1 MFRLK
6 IFIFFILFSFILSAP
21 RWINDVSDDKNWVGV
36 GVVDSRN
43 LPPGSDPIESA
54 FNSAVKS
61 IASQIS
67 IQIEATM
74 TEELK
79 DSLYFDEDGNTISVF
94 SSSFKNS
101 LSAKVKAKLDGV
113 KKVKADNDG
122 INYYCKATLSMKKYW
137 KDMERKRDEAI
148 EFSKASLDKALNSD
162 FNGSVFQYLDDAL
175 FQIFEF
181 QGGVDNDFVSFGP
194 PEITIS
200 LCPESGTKISSENN
214 SKDTDSEDIIE
225 DEKSE
230 QEKIKEKYI
239 EKQNNKFDDIRL
251 RSEQKLKEMRERIA
265 NYSNFG
271 EKEEVLNNDSKE
283 LPKGVVPI
291 PSDIDSKN
299 NESSNKNS
307 TEIKSRVKDKDLE
320 KFGIVVATHTQIIS
334 QEEDDCKKCLNSNSC
349 DNPFSEDCK
358 CSEPC
363 GIAIAKE
370 VCEEKTI
377 LLAPYI
383 RQMLDD
389 YLQRIN
395 LSGNDDK
402 IEVKFGEKYDRQSYR
417 VTDSYLDK
425 KSFKSLDE
433 LVAERE
439 NLIYRSPEWS
449 KVQNLINQLLN
460 NKKRH
465 DDGIVSLPLYNIPLK
480 FCIGDD
486 LCTSL
491 YSDKSGY
498 FDIDFP
504 KYINGEDPYLHIT
517 VDDDFFNSYNP
528 LFPPFLK
535 IPIDINPMLINI
547 EIVDIN
553 EWNDGLGYSLDSYL
567 KQAFSDNKYSFTST
581 KSEADKFL
589 KILSESEINEV
600 GDDLFKVRHISS
612 VSFSDE
618 TGVICEKVFKNKAK
632 TCIGSSNSDL
642 KNCATEAKKKLTK
655 KFVKGL
661 PKLEE
666 CILSK

>member
-1 MFRLK
+1 MIRLK
-6 IFIFFILFSFILSAP
+6 VYISFLILSFIFSTP
-21 RWINDVSDDKNWVGV
+21 RWINDVSDSKNWVGIGIV
-36 GVVDSRN
+36 SKNN
-43 LPPGSDPIESA
+43 LPPGSDPIQSA
-54 FNSAVKS
+54 FNSAVKA

-67 IQIEATM
+67 IEIEASM
-74 TEELK
+74 NEEVK
-79 DSLYFDEDGNTISVF
+79 DSVYIDENGNAVSTF
-94 SSSFKNS
+94 SKSFKNN
-101 LSAKVKAKLDGV
+101 LSAKVQAKLDGV

-122 INYYCKATLSMKKYW
+122 YNYYCKATLSMKKYW
-137 KDMERKRDEAI
+137 KDMERKRNEAV

-181 QGGVDNDFVSFGP
+181 QGGVDNEFVSFGP
-194 PEITIS
+194 PEIAIS
-200 LCPESGTKISSENN
+200 VCPESGTKISSENN
-214 SKDTDSEDIIE
+214 SKDDDADDVD
-225 DEKSE
+225 DEKSD
-230 QEKIKEKYI
+230 QEKIREKYI
-239 EKQNNKFDDIRL
+239 VKEFDDL
-251 RSEQKLKEMRERIA
+251 KERSQQKLKEMRERIA
-265 NYSNFG
+265 NYNNFG
-271 EKEEVLNNDSKE
+271 EKEEVPNNDSKD
-283 LPKGVVPI
+283 LPSGVVPI
-291 PSDIDSKN
+291 PSDIDSEN
-299 NESSNKNS
+299 DESSDKNS
-307 TEIKSRVKDKDLE
+307 IEIKSRAKDKDLE

-334 QEEDDCKKCLNSNSC
+334 PEEDDCKKCLNSNTC
-349 DNPFSEDCK
+349 DNPFSENCE
-358 CSEPC
+358 CSEAC
-363 GIAIAKE
+363 GVAIAKE

-383 RQMLDD
+383 RQMLNDN
-389 YLQRIN
+389 LERIN
-395 LSGNDDK
+395 FTGDESK
-402 IEVKFGEKYDRQSYR
+402 IQVKFGEKYDRISFR

-433 LVAERE
+433 LIEERE

-465 DDGIVSLPLYNIPLK
+465 DDGIVSLPLFNIPLEY
-480 FCIGDD
+480 CIGGN
-486 LCTSL
+486 CTAL

-504 KYINGEDPYLHIT
+504 KYIDGDDPYLYIT
-517 VDDDFFNSYNP
+517 IDNNFFKSYNP
-528 LFPPFLK
+528 LFPPFVK
-535 IPIDINPMLINI
+535 VPIVINPMLIHI
-547 EIVDIN
+547 DITDIN

-581 KSEADKFL
+581 KSKADKFL
-589 KILSESEINEV
+589 NIISESEINEV
-600 GDDLFKVRHISS
+600 GDDLYKVRHISS

-632 TCIGSSNSDL
+632 TCIGSSNFDL

-661 PKLEE
+661 GKLEK

>member
-1 MFRLK
+1 MFRFVYTL
-6 IFIFFILFSFILSAP
+6 ILLSVIISSP
-21 RWINDVSDDKNWVGV
+21 PKWINDVSDKKNWVGIGIV
-36 GVVDSRN
+36 NKDN
-43 LPPGSDPIESA
+43 IPPGSDPAQSA
-54 FNSAVKS
+54 FNNAVQS
-61 IASQIS
+61 IASEIS
-67 IQIEATM
+67 ISIESTIS
-74 TEELK
+74 EDLK
-79 DSLYFDEDGNTISVF
+79 DSLYIDENGNAVSVF
-94 SSSFKNS
+94 SSSFKKS
-101 LSAKVKAKLDGV
+101 LSTKVKAKLDGV

-122 INYYCKATLSMKKYW
+122 KNYYCKASLSMKKYW
-137 KDMERKRDEAI
+137 KDLKNRRDEAV
-148 EFSKASLDKALNSD
+148 EVAKANLDKVLTSD
-162 FNGSVFQYLDDAL
+162 FDGSVFRYLDDAL
-175 FQIFEF
+175 FEIFEF
-181 QGGVDNDFVSFGP
+181 QGGVENDFVSFGA

-200 LCPESGTKISSENN
+200 ICPESGTKLTSDDKESA
-214 SKDTDSEDIIE
+214 SVDSPNEDKTKAE
-225 DEKSE
+225 
-230 QEKIKEKYI
+230 KEKESYLNK
-239 EKQNNKFDDIRL
+239 EKKKYDDIRL
-251 RSEQKLKEMRERIA
+251 RSEQKLKEMRERIS

-271 EKEEVLNNDSKE
+271 EKEEISNNDSDD

-291 PSDIDSKN
+291 PPDIDSKN

-307 TEIKSRVKDKDLE
+307 KEIKSRVKDKDLE

-334 QEEDDCKKCLNSNSC
+334 PEEDDCKKCLNSNSC
-349 DNPFSEDCK
+349 DNPFSEDCE

-363 GIAIAKE
+363 GVAIAKE

-395 LSGNDDK
+395 LSGNDNK
-402 IEVKFGEKYDRQSYR
+402 IEVKFGEKYDRESYR

-439 NLIYRSPEWS
+439 SMVYRSPEWS

-480 FCIGDD
+480 FCVGED
-486 LCTSL
+486 LCTSV

-504 KYINGEDPYLHIT
+504 KYIKGEDPYLHIT
-517 VDDDFFNSYNP
+517 VDSDFFTSYNP

-547 EIVDIN
+547 EIIDIN

-567 KQAFSDNKYSFTST
+567 KQAFSDNKYSFTPT
-581 KSEADKFL
+581 KSQADKFL